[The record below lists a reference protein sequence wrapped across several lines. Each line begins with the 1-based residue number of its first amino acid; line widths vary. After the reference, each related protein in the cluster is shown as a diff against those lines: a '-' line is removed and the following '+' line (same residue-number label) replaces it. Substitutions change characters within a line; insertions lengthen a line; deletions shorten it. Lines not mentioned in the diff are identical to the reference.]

1 MSTASPVPETYQL
14 DGERALATMRHA
26 KVSLLARDAGAR
38 LRWADGFSHSRAM
51 AFQIVLTLIPGA
63 IVVVALASEL
73 RWDGLT
79 ASIINLS
86 HSFAPGQAGELFDSA
101 FGQGSKVGQASS
113 GVAALVFGGLAF
125 VIAGTTAYGQI
136 ERTANRIYG
145 VEADRP
151 TLRKY
156 GLALAMMLTSGILTV
171 AGLATISL
179 GERWGR
185 DWNRFSVD
193 DIWGV
198 ARWPIGLGFLTLAI
212 ALIFKLSPRRR
223 QPNVAWLAVGAGIS
237 VAGILVVSLALHLY
251 LHASKG
257 FGDTYGPLAGV
268 IGVLLWAYL
277 SSIVMFYG
285 LAFAAQLEAFRAGA
299 AEPRSVA
306 KVRQSDPSSHPTPLP
321 DDDVANAPDVALA
334 GRVDGRVTTPV

>member
-1 MSTASPVPETYQL
+1 MSTASPVPETYDL
-14 DGERALATMRHA
+14 DGESALATMRHA
-26 KVSLLARDAGAR
+26 KVELLARDAGAR

-63 IVVVALASEL
+63 IVVVAVASQL
-73 RWDGLT
+73 RWDALT
-79 ASIINLS
+79 ASLINLN
-86 HSFAPGQAGELFDSA
+86 HSFAPGEAGRLFDSA
-101 FGQGSKVGQASS
+101 FGQGSNVGHASS
-113 GVAALVFGGLAF
+113 GWPALVFGGLAF
-125 VIAGTTAYGQI
+125 IIAGTTAYGQI
-136 ERTANRIYG
+136 ERATNRIYG

-156 GLALAMMLTSGILTV
+156 GLALALMLTSGILTA

-185 DWNRFSVD
+185 SWKRYSMD
-193 DIWGV
+193 DIWAV
-198 ARWPIGLGFLTLAI
+198 ARWPIGLGLLTLAI
-212 ALIFKLSPRRR
+212 ALIFKLSPRRH
-223 QPNVAWLAVGAGIS
+223 QPTIAWLAVGAGTS
-237 VAGILVVSLALHLY
+237 VAGILVVSLALHFY

-257 FGDTYGPLAGV
+257 FGDTYGPLAGF

-277 SSIVMFYG
+277 SSIVLFYG

-306 KVRQSDPSSHPTPLP
+306 KVRQSDPSSDPTPLP
-321 DDDVANAPDVALA
+321 DEDVAEIPDLALA
-334 GRVDGRVTTPV
+334 RRTGGRVTTPV